1 MDAKQQPLDRTSA
14 DALNAEGL
22 RLGLV
27 DGANRDE
34 LAAWDEADYRG
45 FHDRRPEPETI
56 AEHVQYTAHRRIV
69 GVWDDGIPEPAV
81 PVATVSTWVG
91 DLIVPGGSTLD
102 SWAVSS
108 VTVAPTHRRR
118 GIARALLEGE
128 LRTAASAGVPMASL
142 TVSEATIYERY
153 GFGPATQTADLVIDT
168 KRAGWAAASGAGATA
183 GERAGRLAFVSLQ
196 AVVDTCRGVFDR
208 ARLATPGEL
217 AADDFVWGRLA
228 GVLGDR
234 DKKSASLRA
243 VRYDD
248 ADGTPQGFV
257 VYSLKSDPA
266 DFSKHTADIRY
277 LRAATDE
284 AYAALWRFLLELDLV
299 TTVKNEVATADEP
312 VLWMIRDQRAATVV
326 LRDHHWLRILDVPAA
341 LQARTYG
348 RPGWLTVRVEDRL
361 GFAAGTYR
369 IDVRA
374 DGSADVEKTDVAPDL
389 SMDVATLSA
398 LYLGAWRT
406 SALAHAGRIAEL
418 TPGSVARFDAA
429 FRSAEAPTLS
439 FWY

>member
-1 MDAKQQPLDRTSA
+1 MDARPLPLDRTST
-14 DALNAEGL
+14 DALAAGGL

-27 DGANRDE
+27 DGSDRDA

-45 FHDRRPEPETI
+45 FHDRRPEPEAI
-56 AEHVQYTAHRRIV
+56 DEHVRHTAHRRIV
-69 GVWDDGIPEPAV
+69 GVWDDGVPEPAV

-91 DLIVPGGSTLD
+91 DLTVPGGATLD

-118 GIARALLEGE
+118 GVARALLEGE

-153 GFGPATQTADLVIDT
+153 GFGPATQTADLTIDAR
-168 KRAGWAAASGAGATA
+168 RAGWAGPS
-183 GERAGRLAFVSLQ
+183 ESAGRLAFVSLQ
-196 AVVDTCRGVFDR
+196 TVADTCHDVFER
-208 ARLATPGEL
+208 ARSSTPGEL
-217 AADDFVWGRLA
+217 SLDDFLWGRLA

-248 ADGTPQGFV
+248 ADGVPQGFV
-257 VYSLKSDPA
+257 VYSLKADDS
-266 DFSKHTADIRY
+266 DFSNHAVDIRY

-299 TTVKNEVATADEP
+299 GTVKNEVATADEP

-326 LRDHHWLRILDVPAA
+326 LRDHHWLRILDVKSA
-341 LQARTYG
+341 LETRRYG
-348 RPGWLTVRVEDRL
+348 RTEQLTLRIEDRL

-369 IDVRA
+369 LDVRS
-374 DGSADVEKTDVAPDL
+374 DGSAEVEKTDAAPDL
-389 SMDVATLSA
+389 VMDVATLSA

-406 SALAHAGRIAEL
+406 STLGHAGRVSEL
-418 TPGSVARFDAA
+418 TPGAVSRFDAA
-429 FRSAEAPTLS
+429 FRSDEAPTLS
-439 FWY
+439 YWY